1 MSKRCTACNRL
12 FPNDAA
18 FCAICGKSLS
28 VDHGATHASAGAR
41 GLAVLLAAAVT
52 AVTAFTIYHFS
63 SSNPPSSDL
72 DPSVPMVWRELE
84 LPQDKADMLFQL
96 LRPNDIKILVDRDDC
111 RLKVNGSPGEVATII
126 GLGELITR
134 FQGVPIRHIK
144 AHLSKIRLSKKD
156 YKLSRSSACRLFDLL
171 AFDDV
176 PVWVVREGRSLQII
190 ADPSDQ
196 QMLANLAS
204 ILRGKRFR

>member
-12 FPNDAA
+12 FPNDAV

-84 LPQDKADMLFQL
+84 LPQDKAAMLFQL

-134 FQGVPIRHIK
+134 FQGVPRRHMK
-144 AHLSKIRLSKKD
+144 AHLSKLRLSKKD

>member
-63 SSNPPSSDL
+63 NSNPPSSDL

-84 LPQDKADMLFQL
+84 LPQDKAAMLFQL

-134 FQGVPIRHIK
+134 FQGVPVRHIK

-176 PVWVVREGRSLQII
+176 PVWVARKGKSLQIS
-190 ADPSDQ
+190 ADPRDQ
-196 QMLANLAS
+196 QVLANFAN